1 MDKLLNQLL
10 PHFVAVF
17 CTCIQSRGYQDDTVP
32 HFAPYAAKVLQFRH
46 EGSEVRNA
54 LEIGIATTSAMKESI
69 ILAEIGLKCLYA
81 KELFEFNSA
90 IELLHKNIKD
100 RKKRYDVDLD
110 QRRRNFVGLHGDLIA
125 LGYAFKDRGEEGDL
139 VIA

>member
-1 MDKLLNQLL
+1 M
-10 PHFVAVF
+10 
-17 CTCIQSRGYQDDTVP
+17 
-32 HFAPYAAKVLQFRH
+32 RH

-69 ILAEIGLKCLYA
+69 ISAEIDLKCLYA

-100 RKKRYDVDLD
+100 RKKRDDVDLD
-110 QRRRNFVGLHGDLIA
+110 HDHQRRRNFVGLHEDLIA
-125 LGYAFKDRGEEGDL
+125 LGYAFKEEGRK
-139 VIA
+139 VI